1 MLITVPIIGHVATIK
16 KKSQIFLKEKD
27 KCFVCFFLKRMVK
40 KKQKGGYYKG
50 EKRQRGGIYKG
61 NKRQRGGN
69 ITEAA
74 GKKLLNEIAKAR
86 GFFTNM
92 VKKGS
97 SNVNK
102 KIQSGGI
109 VSPRGSY
116 WLNRL
121 GNVDKLIMY

>member
-1 MLITVPIIGHVATIK
+1 
-16 KKSQIFLKEKD
+16 
-27 KCFVCFFLKRMVK
+27 MVK

-50 EKRQRGGIYKG
+50 KKDKEVEFTKEIKD
-61 NKRQRGGN
+61 KGGN

-74 GKKLLNEIAKAR
+74 GKKLLNEIPKAR

>member
-1 MLITVPIIGHVATIK
+1 
-16 KKSQIFLKEKD
+16 
-27 KCFVCFFLKRMVK
+27 MVK
-40 KKQKGGYYKG
+40 KKRKGGYYKG

-74 GKKLLNEIAKAR
+74 GKKELNEIAKAR

-121 GNVDKLIMY
+121 GNVDKLIMYYKIYFKIFFLKIYFTKFHYKKVH

>member
-1 MLITVPIIGHVATIK
+1 
-16 KKSQIFLKEKD
+16 
-27 KCFVCFFLKRMVK
+27 MVK
-40 KKQKGGYYKG
+40 KKQKGGYYTG

-102 KIQSGGI
+102 KIQGCGI

-116 WLNRL
+116 GLKRL

>member
-1 MLITVPIIGHVATIK
+1 MFCL
-16 KKSQIFLKEKD
+16 
-27 KCFVCFFLKRMVK
+27 FFSK
-40 KKQKGGYYKG
+40 KGGYYKG
-50 EKRQRGGIYKG
+50 RKRQRGRIYKG

-74 GKKLLNEIAKAR
+74 GKKLLNEIAKTR